1 MKRSILILSVSI
13 LSVNLCFAQPTTTE
27 KSIFIAGSQVV
38 LNGDEQCEKF
48 ILTQAINE
56 ETAMNIWSSKELIFI
71 NNELDHVI
79 DIEEGIKHERDLKDN
94 EKSFEFFPVK
104 THTIYAIDDV
114 MNSDSYIGGLPP
126 RKFEFPEAHQK
137 TPFQYIGKIS
147 KSANGIDWLPFDLHI
162 IAPIFLKFDKVFLDY
177 SDPQKPKVINDEE
190 LKKASSLYNEINPE
204 SEITYRKTPIKFRE
218 TDDFGYDLG
227 HAGVPNWI
235 KYPDIPNCPK
245 SGRVMQF
252 VCQIKSESGIE
263 TESSNI
269 LTKDGVAP
277 DYSEI
282 LNFRVDGDLFIFF
295 EPKSKVLCLFI
306 QNS

>member
-1 MKRSILILSVSI
+1 LSYT
-13 LSVNLCFAQPTTTE
+13 QPTTTE

-79 DIEEGIKHERDLKDN
+79 DIEEGIKHERDLKEN

-104 THTIYAIDDV
+104 AHTIYAIDDV

-126 RKFEFPEAHQK
+126 RKFEFPEIDTKA
-137 TPFQYIGKIS
+137 PFQYIGKIS
-147 KSANGIDWLPFDLHI
+147 KSASGIDWLPFDLHI

-177 SDPQKPKVINDEE
+177 SDPQKPKVINEEE
-190 LKKASSLYNEINPE
+190 LKKASSLYNEINLK

-227 HAGVPNWI
+227 HGGVPNWI
-235 KYPDIPNCPK
+235 INPDIPNCPS
-245 SGRVMQF
+245 SGRVMRF

-269 LTKDGVAP
+269 LTKDGTSP

-282 LNFRVDGDLFIFF
+282 LNFNVDGDLFVFF